1 MEMEL
6 DLQYQIDVVLKHWKA
21 VLVVFLAATI
31 VAAAVSFMQDPTY
44 QATTT
49 LVEHSYEYLDV
60 PRLISMDRTVAKL
73 YPSLVRTETVENKVI
88 AALGSSLSP
97 QEKAPGA
104 LKRTVTLR
112 EDKDNPSVF
121 RLQVQ
126 ANDPSKATLIA
137 NTWAEQYVETVG
149 ILDPGW
155 STQLETV
162 QQDLESTEEQLTA
175 FRQETGLGLVE
186 YPTDDLVL
194 SLFGAR
200 VLELENKSG
209 QLAVHRQASD
219 NLLLLI
225 EKAQL
230 AADTGGGVED
240 LPLQLLNTPPIVD
253 RGQLSVELLKE
264 QEDLHTVV
272 GLLDTEEQII
282 SDVVDDLSLGVEQ
295 LQEELGQDQLEL
307 ERLVRARDLAEGAY
321 TALTNKVRESQLFRT
336 RTEILSPATKATL
349 VGPDSKLNVIVGAAL
364 GLAGGVLAA
373 FALEYFEQT
382 RKRA

>member
-31 VAAAVSFMQDPTY
+31 VAAAVSLMQDPTY

-49 LVEHSYEYLDV
+49 LVEHTYEYLDT
-60 PRLISMDRTVAKL
+60 PRLTSMDRTVAKL
-73 YPSLVRTETVENKVI
+73 YPSMVRTETVENKVI

-97 QEKAPGA
+97 QEKAPSA
-104 LKRTVTLR
+104 LKRMVTLR

-137 NTWAEQYVETVG
+137 NTWAEQYLETVG

-162 QQDLESTEEQLTA
+162 EQDLESAEEQLTA
-175 FRQETGLGLVE
+175 FRQATGLGLVQ

-194 SLFGAR
+194 TLFGAR
-200 VLELENKSG
+200 VLELEQKSG
-209 QLAVHRQASD
+209 QLAVHLQARD

-240 LPLQLLNTPPIVD
+240 LPLQLLNTPAIVD
-253 RGQLSVELLKE
+253 RGQLSVRLLKQ
-264 QEDLHTVV
+264 QEDLHAVV
-272 GLLDTEEQII
+272 GLLHTEEQII